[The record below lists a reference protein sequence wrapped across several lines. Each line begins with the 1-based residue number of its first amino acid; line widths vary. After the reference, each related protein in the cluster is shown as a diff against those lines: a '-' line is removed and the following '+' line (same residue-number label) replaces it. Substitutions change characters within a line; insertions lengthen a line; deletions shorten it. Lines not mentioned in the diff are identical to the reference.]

1 MAKKIKDLKELK
13 ELALTDSGVEVF
25 IVLNGGLRS
34 SKRLW
39 YHEHDDTW
47 DVYHEIDDSSQD
59 GLSTK
64 DLDKDTMIIEALN
77 GGALYKYD

>member
-1 MAKKIKDLKELK
+1 MSKRIKDLNELK
-13 ELALTDSGVEVF
+13 ELAANDGGVEVF
-25 IVLNGGLRS
+25 ILLTGRLRS

-47 DVYHEIDDSSQD
+47 DVYNEIDDSSQD

-64 DLDKDTMIIEALN
+64 DLDKDTMVIEALN
-77 GGALYKYD
+77 GGALYQYD